1 MLEET
6 LEVCLQMWSGDE
18 KPYRGKHYQ
27 PDRPLNSP
35 QSLSRPHPGILIG
48 GSGEQKT
55 LRLVARFGDACNLW
69 PTPEIPHKLEVLR
82 GHCEAVGRDYDTIE
96 KTAMLHFDVGEKG
109 EKIEE
114 IIGQLHWLA
123 GMGIQTVIGGVKDVW
138 RIKPLEIV
146 GERLIPAIAKLE
158 AQPARA

>member
-1 MLEET
+1 
-6 LEVCLQMWSGDE
+6 
-18 KPYRGKHYQ
+18 
-27 PDRPLNSP
+27 
-35 QSLSRPHPGILIG
+35 
-48 GSGEQKT
+48 
-55 LRLVARFGDACNLW
+55 
-69 PTPEIPHKLEVLR
+69 
-82 GHCEAVGRDYDTIE
+82 
-96 KTAMLHFDVGEKG
+96 MLHFDVGEKG
-109 EKIEE
+109 EKVDE

>member
-1 MLEET
+1 
-6 LEVCLQMWSGDE
+6 MWSGDQ

-27 PDRPLNSP
+27 LDRPLNSP
-35 QSLSRPHPGILIG
+35 QIVSRPHPGILIG

-82 GHCEAVGRDYDTIE
+82 DHCKAVSRDYDTIE
-96 KTAMLHFDVGEKG
+96 KTAMLQFDPGEKG
-109 EKIEE
+109 EKVDE
-114 IIGQLHWLA
+114 IIGRLHWLA
-123 GMGIQTVIGGVKDVW
+123 GMGIETVIGGVKDVW

-146 GERLIPAIAKLE
+146 GERLIPAVAKLE
-158 AQPARA
+158 AQAARA